1 MSRLET
7 GFRDVDAAGD
17 AESYADYLSHV
28 NGLESVAAGK
38 RERARLLGLRAGS
51 RAIDVGCGL
60 GEDARAL
67 SRLVGE
73 HGEVVG
79 VDSSAALLER
89 ARTRCEPEDG
99 PIRFIAADAH
109 ELPFDA
115 GAFDAARIERT
126 LQHLEDPARVVGEL
140 ARVTRPGG
148 VVLANE
154 PDWGTLASTGRPR
167 ELVRAM
173 LDVAEAQIRNP
184 WIGRELAGLFV
195 DAGLTDV
202 TVQAEVLLVRDFHP
216 DVIIDLPL
224 LAADLRAEGRDGVE
238 DLLAAAED
246 DTRAGRT
253 VAALTLFTVFA
264 RAGQPGQSI
273 QR

>member
-17 AESYADYLSHV
+17 VESYANYLSHV
-28 NGLESVAAGK
+28 NGIESVAEGK
-38 RERARLLGLRAGS
+38 RERARLLGLRPGS

-60 GEDARAL
+60 GTDARAL
-67 SRLVGE
+67 SRLVGR

-89 ARTRCEPEDG
+89 ARVSCEAENRQ
-99 PIRFIAADAH
+99 IEFVTADAH

-115 GAFDAARIERT
+115 GTFDAARIERT
-126 LQHLEDPARVVGEL
+126 LQHLEDPARAVGEL

-148 VVLANE
+148 MVLANE

-167 ELVRAM
+167 ELVRTM
-173 LDVAEAQIRNP
+173 LAVAEAQIRNP

-195 DAGLTDV
+195 DAGLTDL
-202 TVQAEVLLVRDFHP
+202 TVRAEVLLVRDFYP
-216 DVIIDLPL
+216 DVIVDLPL
-224 LAADLRAEGRDGVE
+224 LAEDLRAQGHEGIE
-238 DLLAAAED
+238 DMLAAAEA
-246 DTRAGRT
+246 DTVAGRT
-253 VAALTLFTVFA
+253 VAALTLFTVLA
-264 RAGQPGQSI
+264 R
-273 QR
+273 R

>member
-1 MSRLET
+1 MTRLET

-17 AESYADYLSHV
+17 AESYAGYLSHV
-28 NGLESVAAGK
+28 NGLESMAAGK
-38 RERARLLGLRAGS
+38 RERARMLGLRPGS

-60 GEDARAL
+60 GDDARAL

-79 VDSSAALLER
+79 VDSSTALLER
-89 ARTRCEPEDG
+89 ARARCKADDG
-99 PIRFIAADAH
+99 PVKFVAADAH
-109 ELPFDA
+109 ELPFEA
-115 GAFDAARIERT
+115 GTFDAARIERT
-126 LQHLEDPARVVGEL
+126 LQHLGDPARVVSEL
-140 ARVTRPGG
+140 VRVTRPGG

-202 TVQAEVLLVRDFHP
+202 TVQAEVLLVRDFEP

-224 LAADLRAEGRDGVE
+224 LAEDLRAQGHEGIE
-238 DLLAAAED
+238 DLLAAAKD
-246 DTRAGRT
+246 DTLAGRT

-264 RAGQPGQSI
+264 R
-273 QR
+273 R

>member
-7 GFRDVDAAGD
+7 GFRDVDTAGN

-28 NGLESVAAGK
+28 NNLESVAAGK
-38 RERARLLGLRAGS
+38 RERTRLLGLRPGS
-51 RAIDVGCGL
+51 RGIDVGCGL
-60 GEDARAL
+60 GDDARAL
-67 SRLVGE
+67 SRLVGQD
-73 HGEVVG
+73 GEIIG
-79 VDSSAALLER
+79 LDSSTALLER
-89 ARTRCEPEDG
+89 ARARCKAEDG
-99 PIRFIAADAH
+99 PVKFVAADAH
-109 ELPFDA
+109 ELPFEA
-115 GAFDAARIERT
+115 GAFDAARTERT

-173 LDVAEAQIRNP
+173 LAAAEAQIRNP

-195 DAGLTDV
+195 DAGLMDV
-202 TVQAEVLLVRDFHP
+202 KVLAEVLLVRDFEP

-224 LAADLRAEGRDGVE
+224 LAEDLRGQGYEGVE
-238 DLLAAAED
+238 DMLGAAQA
-246 DTRAGRT
+246 DTAAGRT

-264 RAGQPGQSI
+264 R
-273 QR
+273 R

>member
-17 AESYADYLSHV
+17 AESYAGYLSHV
-28 NGLESVAAGK
+28 NNLESVAAGK
-38 RERARLLGLRAGS
+38 RERARLLGLRLGS

-60 GEDARAL
+60 GDDARAL
-67 SRLVGE
+67 SRLVGK

-79 VDSSAALLER
+79 VDSSTALLEHAR
-89 ARTRCEPEDG
+89 ARCETNDG
-99 PIRFIAADAH
+99 PVKFVAADAH
-109 ELPFDA
+109 KLPFDA
-115 GAFDAARIERT
+115 GTFDAARTERT
-126 LQHLEDPARVVGEL
+126 LQHLEDPARAVGEL
-140 ARVTRPGG
+140 ARVTRQGG

-195 DAGLTDV
+195 DAGLADV
-202 TVQAEVLLVRDFHP
+202 TVQAEVLLVRDFEP
-216 DVIIDLPL
+216 DVIMDLPL
-224 LAADLRAEGRDGVE
+224 LAEDLRAQGHEGVE
-238 DLLAAAED
+238 DLLAAAKA
-246 DTRAGRT
+246 DTLAGRT
-253 VAALTLFTVFA
+253 VASLTLFTVFA
-264 RAGQPGQSI
+264 CR
-273 QR
+273 

>member
-28 NGLESVAAGK
+28 NGLESVAEGK
-38 RERARLLGLRAGS
+38 RERALMLGLRPGA

-60 GEDARAL
+60 GDDARAL

-79 VDSSAALLER
+79 VDSSTALLKR
-89 ARTRCEPEDG
+89 AQARCEAEDG
-99 PIRFIAADAH
+99 PVKFVVADAH

-115 GAFDAARIERT
+115 GTFDAARTERT

-202 TVQAEVLLVRDFHP
+202 AIQAEVLLVRDFEP
-216 DVIIDLPL
+216 DVILDLPL
-224 LAADLRAEGRDGVE
+224 LAEDLRAQGCEGVE
-238 DLLAAAED
+238 DLLAAAAT
-246 DTRAGRT
+246 DTHAGRT
-253 VAALTLFTVFA
+253 VAVLTLFTVLG
-264 RAGQPGQSI
+264 R
-273 QR
+273 R

>member
-17 AESYADYLSHV
+17 ADSFADYLSHV
-28 NGLESVAAGK
+28 NGLGSVAAGK
-38 RERARLLGLRAGS
+38 RERMRLLGLSPGA

-60 GEDARAL
+60 GDDARAL
-67 SRLVGE
+67 SRLVGP

-79 VDSSAALLER
+79 LDSSTALLER
-89 ARTRCEPEDG
+89 ARSRRQAEDG
-99 PIRFIAADAH
+99 RVTFVTGDAH

-115 GAFDAARIERT
+115 GTFDAARTERT
-126 LQHLEDPARVVGEL
+126 LQHLESPARAVGEL
-140 ARVTRPGG
+140 TRVTRPGG

-167 ELVRAM
+167 ELVRA
-173 LDVAEAQIRNP
+173 LVAAAEAQIRNP

-202 TVQAEVLLVRDFHP
+202 TVGAEVLVVRDFYP

-224 LAADLRAEGRDGVE
+224 LAGDLRAQGCEGVE
-238 DLLAAAED
+238 DLLAAVQED
-246 DTRAGRT
+246 SRAGRT
-253 VAALTLFTVFA
+253 VAALTLFTVYA
-264 RAGQPGQSI
+264 RVP
-273 QR
+273 